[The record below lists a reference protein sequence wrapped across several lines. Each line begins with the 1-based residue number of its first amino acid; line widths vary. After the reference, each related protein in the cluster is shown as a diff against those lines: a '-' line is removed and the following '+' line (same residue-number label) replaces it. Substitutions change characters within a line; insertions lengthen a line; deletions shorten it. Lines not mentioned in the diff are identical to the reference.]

1 MGGSRRILTLLTI
14 GLVAMPFFLLGDRAL
29 AVQNSEDK
37 VLFGPVGIAPGER
50 ALVNV
55 YAIGNPNEIGNPDET
70 PWTFVVR
77 TFDRRGTRVQEQRLQ
92 LARGVIGSVE
102 LAIQDEENITAPR
115 LSRRTFR
122 AEIVGF
128 NPQPDPPGRWAVTLE
143 VVDRLTGR
151 TSLLLG
157 GPDTLPAA
165 QSITASGAN

>member
-1 MGGSRRILTLLTI
+1 MLRSRRTHTLLALALALSASLSMF
-14 GLVAMPFFLLGDRAL
+14 GERAL
-29 AVQNSEDK
+29 AIQDSEDK
-37 VLFGPVGIAPGER
+37 VWFGPVGITPGER

-55 YAIGNPNEIGNPDET
+55 YAVGNPNEIGNPDET
-70 PWTFVVR
+70 PWNFVVR
-77 TFDRRGTRVQEQRLQ
+77 VFDRRGKLVEEQRVQ
-92 LARGVIGSVE
+92 LAPGVIGSVE
-102 LAIQDEENITAPR
+102 LTIQDEENITVPR

-128 NPQPDPPGRWAVTLE
+128 NPQPDPPGKWAVTLE

-165 QSITASGAN
+165 QVVTPGSN

>member
-1 MGGSRRILTLLTI
+1 MLRRRRMLPLVMLA
-14 GLVAMPFFLLGDRAL
+14 LVAIPLFVFGDRAL
-29 AVQNSEDK
+29 AIQDSEDK
-37 VLFGPVGIAPGER
+37 VWFGPVGIAPGER

-55 YAIGNPNEIGNPDET
+55 YAIGNPNEIGNPNDR

-77 TFDRRGTRVQEQRLQ
+77 TFDRRGAVVQEQKLQ
-92 LARGVIGSVE
+92 VAPGVTGSVDV
-102 LAIQDEENITAPR
+102 AIQDEENVPGTR

-128 NPQPDPPGRWAVTLE
+128 NPQPDPPGKWTATLE

-157 GPDTLPAA
+157 GPDTLPAR
-165 QSITASGAN
+165 SEP

>member
-1 MGGSRRILTLLTI
+1 MLRSRRTHALTFLALLATP
-14 GLVAMPFFLLGDRAL
+14 LFLFGDRAL
-29 AVQNSEDK
+29 AVQDSHFK
-37 VLFGPVGIAPGER
+37 VLFGPVGIASGQR

-55 YAIGNPNEIGNPDET
+55 YAIGNPDEIGNPNEA
-70 PWTFVVR
+70 PWDFLVR
-77 TFDRRGTRVQEQRLQ
+77 VFDRRGAVIQEQRLQ

-102 LAIQDEENITAPR
+102 LLVHDEENVTVPR

-128 NPQPDPPGRWAVTLE
+128 NPQPDPPGQWAVTLE
-143 VVDRLTGR
+143 VIDRLTGR

-165 QSITASGAN
+165 PVGTPGSN